1 VKTLITLILT
11 ILLLGSC
18 RSTKSTS
25 ESPNHSNVELTSGD
39 SINLEL
45 GAEAAGEEPDEITS
59 SEIIVGSGSG
69 IGLGSYGTIGHGAG
83 SASSNSELRI
93 INIPNNKVLNTT
105 TNQGYV
111 AYKIPTEM
119 SIRSTYQ
126 VMVRISKSSV
136 NIYENLNGEVRTS
149 TIPIT
154 QTMEVKVIDPSPADS
169 KFFDIVPDNNAV
181 QLIENGEDITQ
192 WTWNV
197 TPIKTGHSNLKI
209 VISIIKDGNKKEIV
223 YEDSVRVKM
232 DIGKQVPFFFGKYWQ
247 WLLSTLVI
255 PFVIWFYN
263 KRKKDKE
270 ENKQ

>member
-11 ILLLGSC
+11 IFLLISC
-18 RSTKSTS
+18 RSLKSSGESEVNHTK
-25 ESPNHSNVELTSGD
+25 VVLTSGD
-39 SINLEL
+39 SINLDL
-45 GAEAAGEEPDEITS
+45 GPEAAGEEPEEIVS
-59 SEIIVGSGSG
+59 NAIMVGSGSG
-69 IGLGSYGTIGHGAG
+69 IGLGTHSGIGHGA
-83 SASSNSELRI
+83 AYTNSELRI

-111 AYKIPTEM
+111 AYKIPSEM

-154 QTMEVKVIDPSPADS
+154 QTMEVKVIDPSPADA
-169 KFFDIVPDNNAV
+169 KFFDIVPDNEAV

-223 YEDSVRVKM
+223 YEDNVRVKM
-232 DIGKQVPFFFGKYWQ
+232 DMGKQIPFFFGKYWQ
-247 WLLSTLVI
+247 WLLSTIIL
-255 PFVIWFYN
+255 PFIIWFYN
-263 KRKKDKE
+263 KRNKEKEKKK
-270 ENKQ
+270 KK

>member
-1 VKTLITLILT
+1 MKTFITLILT
-11 ILLLGSC
+11 YFLLVSCNSKKLGSKPP
-18 RSTKSTS
+18 SHS
-25 ESPNHSNVELTSGD
+25 SNVELTSGD
-39 SINLEL
+39 SISLE
-45 GAEAAGEEPDEITS
+45 GPAAAGEEPDEMTS
-59 SEIIVGSGSG
+59 SEIIVGSG

-83 SASSNSELRI
+83 SGGSASSELRI
-93 INIPNNKVLNTT
+93 INVPNNKVLNTT

-119 SIRSTYQ
+119 SVRSTYQ

-149 TIPIT
+149 VIPVT
-154 QTMEVKVIDPSPADS
+154 QTMEVKVIDPSPADA
-169 KFFDIVPDNNAV
+169 KFFDIVPDNDAV
-181 QLIENGEDITQ
+181 QLVENGEDITQ

-197 TPIKTGHSNLKI
+197 TPLKTGHSNLKI

-232 DIGKQVPFFFGKYWQ
+232 DIGKQLPFFFGKYWQ

-255 PFVIWFYN
+255 PFIIWFYN
-263 KRKKDKE
+263 KRNKDK
-270 ENKQ
+270 KKKR